1 MRAGKSLEISGE
13 PDEPET
19 RRREVRMPPVS
30 AAKRHKN
37 VATAEGIYR
46 GKTKP
51 RQGRKTVAL
60 EKSFAPAGAWFCPN
74 GNHGLQPWL
83 YSDAAPRPFRLI
95 LFSLT
100 KAIRLTRSGGQQRN
114 GPGSDPPHLFFGVR
128 DVDKRE
134 AQARVQIENRPAEFI
149 LKFIVQIRKRL
160 VHQYCQRLCYES
172 ACDGD
177 TLLLAA
183 GQPCGIGIFETIQ
196 ATASQHFRNAFW
208 RTFASSGCAFRAKSR
223 FS

>member
-1 MRAGKSLEISGE
+1 MEKPSPDRGE
-13 PDEPET
+13 RLSRLKNLSPLPGLGFAQTET
-19 RRREVRMPPVS
+19 
-30 AAKRHKN
+30 
-37 VATAEGIYR
+37 TAFSR
-46 GKTKP
+46 GYILTP
-51 RQGRKTVAL
+51 LRG
-60 EKSFAPAGAWFCPN
+60 S
-74 GNHGLQPWL
+74 
-83 YSDAAPRPFRLI
+83 FRLI
-95 LFSLT
+95 VFSLT

-134 AQARVQIENRPAEFI
+134 AQARVQIENLPAEFI

-196 ATASQHFRNAFW
+196 AHASQHFRNALW